1 MEFKETAS
9 GEGSYYSF
17 KDGNV
22 HLEEDSSVD
31 LLTYFNAFSAIKWK
45 KYTNINSLSLYVDFE
60 GEAWAELVHLSE
72 EGLRS
77 LASWKLLIHH

>member
-1 MEFKETAS
+1 M
-9 GEGSYYSF
+9 
-17 KDGNV
+17 
-22 HLEEDSSVD
+22 D

-45 KYTNINSLSLYVDFE
+45 KYTNIDSLSLYVDFE

-77 LASWKLLIHH
+77 LASWKLFAPE